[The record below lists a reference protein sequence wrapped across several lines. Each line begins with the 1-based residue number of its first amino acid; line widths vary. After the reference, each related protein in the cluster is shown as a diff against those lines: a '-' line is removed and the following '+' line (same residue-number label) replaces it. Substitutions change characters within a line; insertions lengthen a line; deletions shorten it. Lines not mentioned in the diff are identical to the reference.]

1 MEVLWGGE
9 GCWRGQD
16 CHMQTM
22 WRWRFKSFKT
32 LTEQHLH
39 TLGTAHLEKVHKTEH
54 DKIVGKK
61 NTPLNKAVKLK
72 QPTLLNMAN
81 KSIPYGRNHRKQ
93 KQFDLN
99 IKKQMIFDC
108 LPFSIADSKLFRK
121 TVNDLDPKIVVKQA
135 KTYSRHI
142 NWLWKWPSRCY
153 GGQWRQYLRI
163 HVLEKHNIQT

>member
-1 MEVLWGGE
+1 MPKNQSSLVWRYFEVGRGSDGVKTATCRLCEDEDPKVFKLSQNSTSPLW
-9 GCWRGQD
+9 
-16 CHMQTM
+16 
-22 WRWRFKSFKT
+22 S
-32 LTEQHLH
+32 
-39 TLGTAHLEKVHKTEH
+39 HLEKVHKSEH
-54 DKIVGKK
+54 EKIVGKK
-61 NTPLNKAVKLK
+61 NTPLNTSVKLK

-142 NWLWKWPSRCY
+142 N
-153 GGQWRQYLRI
+153 
-163 HVLEKHNIQT
+163 